1 MIFISI
7 SEVVDSIAGCVS
19 IPEEW
24 KAEDSVNAGR
34 PVPRI
39 LSAAAGASTKSTKF
53 QLGLFNGLF
62 NVAFRFS
69 TAAGALECFLQEAA
83 EHAPKLRDC
92 GQTGWPKLVSEATR
106 DETMGMLV
114 HMAKWSDRYE
124 MARQIGRFEDWPGN
138 TTVQFHEGKFKDL
151 EDSERLQGLG
161 FERTELVQFLEKYEI
176 PHSLGSEPSRDI
188 ARQGVNE
195 HGVQPSAIFPLELDI
210 SEREGDQANKPMKSP
225 NGAKVT
231 RHRLKTRRDMLDAP
245 IEKAKERAI
254 DGEDYHSVWAAL
266 MHMAKTPDLYPPLL
280 GHADDELK
288 WGVSADEINFFS
300 KENLRKRMDPG
311 AR

>member
-24 KAEDSVNAGR
+24 KTEESVNTGR
-34 PVPRI
+34 PIPRI
-39 LSAAAGASTKSTKF
+39 LNAAAGASTKSMKF

-83 EHAPKLRDC
+83 EQAPKLRDR
-92 GQTGWPKLVSEATR
+92 GRTGWPKLMSEATR
-106 DETMGMLV
+106 DEIMGTLV

-124 MARQIGRFEDWPGN
+124 TARQNGRYEEWPGH
-138 TTVQFHEGKFKDL
+138 TTVDNNEGKFKNL
-151 EDSERLQGLG
+151 EDAERFQNVD
-161 FERTELVQFLEKYEI
+161 FERTELVQFLDKYEI

-188 ARQGVNE
+188 AQQGTNE
-195 HGVQPSAIFPLELDI
+195 HGVQPSAIFPPELDM
-210 SEREGDQANKPMKSP
+210 SERGGDQANEPMKSP
-225 NGAKVT
+225 NAVKVT
-231 RHRLKTRRDMLDAP
+231 RHRQKTRKDMLDAP
-245 IEKAKERAI
+245 IEKAKEKAI
-254 DGEDYHSVWAAL
+254 DREDYHSVWAAL

-288 WGVSADEINFFS
+288 WGVADEINFFS
-300 KENLRKRMDPG
+300 KENLRKRMDPN